1 MKDRLTQAN
10 NSSEKTSEELIPR
23 TQVDNK
29 ESLKKEVSESAKV
42 TKNQKENNGQ
52 VH

>member
-10 NSSEKTSEELIPR
+10 NSSEKTSEELILR

-29 ESLKKEVSESAKV
+29 EEPEEESFRICKGHEEPER
-42 TKNQKENNGQ
+42 K
-52 VH
+52 